1 MMAGFPAG
9 GALAAVI
16 AVWLGTTASIGQHAR
31 PGRLARLARAAW
43 ELRNGWPVHDDLDD
57 DDDPDSL
64 LPPPVPEHWQAALDN
79 AKRHMEATH
88 PAISPDEWAAA
99 MLRKSA
105 PHLFSP
111 DWYRTQRI
119 EHIRWATM
127 LWEEIRTMKREAG
140 MEE

>member
-1 MMAGFPAG
+1 MIVGIP
-9 GALAAVI
+9 GAATLAVI
-16 AVWLGTTASIGQHAR
+16 IVLWLGTTASVGQHVR

-43 ELRNGWPVHDDLDD
+43 ELRNGLPVHDDLDD
-57 DDDPDSL
+57 DDDPGAY
-64 LPPPVPEHWQAALDN
+64 LPPPAPEHWLAGMYA

-88 PAISPDEWAAA
+88 PAVSPGEWATAT
-99 MLRKSA
+99 LRVKA

-127 LWEEIRTMKREAG
+127 LWEEIRTMKEEAG
-140 MEE
+140 ISE